1 MTRTKTEIKEV
12 HRQYYLKHREEI
24 LAKQIIRWKKKYK
37 EDPAFRAKRQLR
49 DKSRV
54 KGHYMANLK
63 QEKCSECD
71 TMEDLHRHH
80 PSYKSKEFIILC
92 RTCHNKLHDTLKE

>member
-1 MTRTKTEIKEV
+1 MTQTKAEIKESD
-12 HRQYYLKHREEI
+12 RQYYLKNRDKI
-24 LAKQIIRWKKKYK
+24 LAKQTARWKKKYK
-37 EDPAFRAKRQLR
+37 EDPVFRAKRQLR

-71 TMEDLHRHH
+71 STKDLHRHH
-80 PSYKSKEFIILC
+80 PSYNSTSFIILC
-92 RTCHNKLHDTLKE
+92 RECHNKLHAQNE